1 MSLNRAEMLS
11 LKISNLFLGVLV
23 RLLRVVDLL
32 ISKNISIHFYHMIS
46 SKINLIASVDGI
58 LFDASARIPLIR
70 AETLLSKEPD
80 TIKWID
86 DNIHDGEVLYDIGAN
101 VGVYSLYAAVKKNAK
116 VISFEPESSNYFFL
130 NKNIQ
135 LNKLDDRIMA
145 LNIALNDKDM
155 ISYLNLG
162 GLRAGRS
169 GHSFHDAKDSSHE
182 LFTPCFR
189 QGVFGLSLD
198 TLLRDYHLPFPNHIK
213 IDVDGNERKIITGMK
228 NVLSDKRLKTIAI
241 EVNINLP
248 EHNYITKIMKSN
260 GFSLLEDERYI
271 NKKYMATGFL
281 NLFFC
286 R

>member
-1 MSLNRAEMLS
+1 MSVNRIEKLI
-11 LKISNLFLGVLV
+11 LKTTNLFSEVLV

-32 ISKNISIHFYHMIS
+32 ANKNISIHFYHTIS
-46 SKINLIASVDGI
+46 RRINLIASVEGI
-58 LFDASARIPLIR
+58 LFDSSERIPFKR
-70 AETLLSKEPD
+70 AESLLTKEPD

-86 DNIHDGEVLYDIGAN
+86 EHIRDGEVLYDIGAN
-101 VGVYSLYAAVKKNAK
+101 VGSYSLYAAIKKNAQ
-116 VISFEPESSNYFFL
+116 VVAFEPESSNYYFL
-130 NKNIQ
+130 NRNIQ
-135 LNKLDDRIMA
+135 LNKVDDKIMA

-169 GHSFHDAKDSSHE
+169 GHSFHEAKDENHE

-198 TLLRDYHLPFPNHIK
+198 TLTKDYHLPFPNHIK

-241 EVNINLP
+241 EVNIKLS
-248 EHNYITKIMKSN
+248 EHNSITKVIESN
-260 GFSLLEDERYI
+260 GFSLLEDECYI
-271 NKKYMATGFL
+271 NRQYMATGFL